1 MAFLYTH
8 SDCKLT
14 FLKKSFPV
22 NLAASQKETV
32 NSFRLH
38 ELFPVEFPW
47 GLYIKVVPVLSA
59 FNQITKHKFY
69 VLRIFRE
76 KYAVSTLT
84 AKQLSN

>member
-1 MAFLYTH
+1 MNY
-8 SDCKLT
+8 S
-14 FLKKSFPV
+14 
-22 NLAASQKETV
+22 
-32 NSFRLH
+32 R
-38 ELFPVEFPW
+38 VEFPW